1 MGHNV
6 VDAEVAVAPRVFASP
21 TGVTVDPGSGLRHGG
36 ADPFGIGI
44 AAGR

>member
-1 MGHNV
+1 MGTAPATTTTTLRISRDLAIGKHHM
-6 VDAEVAVAPRVFASP
+6 VASR
-21 TGVTVDPGSGLRHGG
+21 GLRFGG